1 MRLQLGL
8 KGMRIPLP
16 LSYLM
21 ALLLV
26 LAAMSAASAQHQ
38 MTGRVLSD
46 SDEPISFATISLFNG
61 VDSGYIKS
69 SDTDLQGMFSL
80 STKTGAFYI
89 IIDYIGY
96 ESKVLSDLSVNQ
108 ADVNLGDIRLGAG
121 AVELDEVIVQGEKST
136 VQFSLDKRVYNVG
149 SDISNAGGSAEE
161 ILDNLPSVQVDIDGT
176 VSLRGSNGVRILIN
190 GKPSGLVGLE
200 GSNALRSIQA
210 SMIEKVELITNPGA
224 KYEAQGEAGII
235 NIILKKEKNE
245 GLNGSFDLALG
256 YPENLSAGINLNWR
270 RKKWN
275 LFTNLGGRYRKSP
288 GTGSTFQRTLKPGAE
303 EIFRS
308 TSMRTRERLSGNFQ
322 FGTEYFLN
330 DYNTFTLSG
339 MYRKSDGDNFTSIV
353 YQDLDELGNILSE
366 SVRTDREEE
375 PSDDVELQ
383 YNWTKTFAR
392 KGQKFT
398 LDAQYALNDETERSE
413 YNEAIDNFAE
423 DVQQRST
430 NTQDQVRWLLQ
441 SDYSHPISDDRDL
454 EVGIR
459 GERRRVSN
467 DFTVEQLDSE
477 LGYQI
482 VDGLNDEL
490 AYKEEVY
497 AVYGTY
503 GDESRRLSYMVGARM
518 EYTGISTEL
527 LESGTTNEREY
538 YSLFPTAHI
547 SYELDESNQLQA
559 SYSRRISRPR
569 FWYLMPFLTFS
580 DSRVRFQGNPDL
592 NPEFT
597 NSGELG
603 YLRFFEKGTFLTS
616 LYYRHRTD
624 VVERVREIDDA
635 GITSII
641 PVNLSVENSV
651 GIEMN
656 SNIEF
661 SKALTWNISG
671 NFYQSKRQGEYN
683 GQILAAEATT
693 FSGRTMMSA
702 KLKGG
707 LDLQTSFNYRAP
719 RKTTQGRS
727 LSSYSWDMGVSKDIW
742 KKKGT
747 ISLSIRDIL
756 NTRLRR
762 SIIDTETLFSE
773 SMMQWRPRSY
783 TLQLNYRLRQ
793 QKKRGGGNR
802 GGMDGGGEF

>member
-1 MRLQLGL
+1 
-8 KGMRIPLP
+8 MRIAVFLYKLILVCSIG
-16 LSYLM
+16 LS
-21 ALLLV
+21 AT
-26 LAAMSAASAQHQ
+26 LAHAQYQ
-38 MTGRVLSD
+38 ISGLVLSD
-46 SDEPISFATISLFNG
+46 TDEAIAFATISLFNAQ
-61 VDSGYIKS
+61 DSGYIRS
-69 SDTDLQGMFSL
+69 TDTDMD
-80 STKTGAFYI
+80 GAFAIPSDSGSFYLM
-89 IIDYIGY
+89 IDYIGY
-96 ESKVLSDLSVNQ
+96 QTETISGINVIDADVDLSTV
-108 ADVNLGDIRLGAG
+108 RLGAG
-121 AVELDEVIVQGEKST
+121 TVELDEIVVEGEKST
-136 VQFSLDKRVYNVG
+136 VQFNLDKRVYNVG

-200 GSNALRSIQA
+200 GSNALQSIQA

-235 NIILKKEKNE
+235 NIILKKEKND

-288 GTGSTFQRTLKPGAE
+288 GRGNTFQRTLKPGAE

-308 TSMRTRERLSGNFQ
+308 TSTRTREQLSGSFQ
-322 FGTEYFLN
+322 FGTEYFL
-330 DYNTFTLSG
+330 DDKNTFTLSG
-339 MYRKSDGDNFTSIV
+339 MYRKADGNNFTSIV
-353 YQDLDELGNILSE
+353 YQDLDDMGNVLRE
-366 SVRTDREEE
+366 SIRTDREEE
-375 PSDDVELQ
+375 PSDDIELQ

-392 KGQKFT
+392 KGQKLT

-413 YNEAIDNFAE
+413 YNEAIDNFADE
-423 DVQQRST
+423 VQQRST
-430 NTQDQVRWLLQ
+430 NTQDQWRWLLQ
-441 SDYSHPISDDRDL
+441 SDYVHPVSEGRDL
-454 EVGIR
+454 EIGVR

-467 DFTVEQLDSE
+467 DFTVEQLDDE

-490 AYKEEVY
+490 AYKEAVY

-503 GDESRRLSYMVGARM
+503 ADETHKLSYKLGARM

-527 LESGTTNEREY
+527 LESGSVNEREY
-538 YSLFPTAHI
+538 YSLFPTAHL
-547 SYELDESNQLQA
+547 SYKLDESNQLQA

-603 YLRFFEKGTFLTS
+603 YLRFFDKGTFLTS
-616 LYYRHRTD
+616 IYYRHRTD
-624 VVERVREIDDA
+624 VVERVREIDEA

-641 PVNLSVENSV
+641 PVNLSVENAI

-656 SNIEF
+656 ANIEF
-661 SKALTWNISG
+661 SPSLSWNING
-671 NFYQSKRQGEYN
+671 NFYNSRREGEYK
-683 GQILAAEATT
+683 GQTLTAEATT
-693 FSGRTMMSA
+693 FSGRTMISA
-702 KLKGG
+702 KLKDG

-719 RKTTQGRS
+719 RNTTQGRS

-742 KKKGT
+742 DKKGT
-747 ISLSIRDIL
+747 ISFSIRDLL

-762 SIIDTETLFSE
+762 SIVDTDDLYSE
-773 SMMQWRPRSY
+773 SLMQWRPRSY
-783 TLQLNYRLRQ
+783 ILQLSYRLRQ
-793 QKKRGGGNR
+793 QKKRGRSTGG
-802 GGMDGGGEF
+802 GAIDGGGEF